1 MANHTIDKFTY
12 GGETYILQDNTSGYI
27 KGISSSDVTTALG
40 YTPYNSTNPNGYTS
54 NIGTITGITMNGSSK
69 GTSGVVD
76 LGTVI
81 TAHQSIKTINNTSL
95 VGSGNVSVQPTL
107 VSGTNIKTINNE
119 SLLGSGNIEISS
131 GVTDVTLDG
140 TSVVS
145 GSIAELTSA
154 TLTAS
159 DDGNGN
165 VTLGLTGIGALS
177 TASGV
182 SF

>member
-12 GGETYILQDNTSGYI
+12 SGETYILQDNTSGYI
-27 KGISSSDVTTALG
+27 TGISSSDVTTALG

-54 NIGTITGITMNGSSK
+54 NTGTITGITMNGSSK
-69 GTSGVVD
+69 GTSGVIN
-76 LGTVI
+76 LGTI
-81 TAHQSIKTINNTSL
+81 
-95 VGSGNVSVQPTL
+95 
-107 VSGTNIKTINNE
+107 
-119 SLLGSGNIEISS
+119 
-131 GVTDVTLDG
+131 VTDVTLDG

-145 GSIAELTSA
+145 SGVAALTSA

-165 VTLGLTGIGALS
+165 VTLGLIGIGTLS

>member
-1 MANHTIDKFTY
+1 MANIKKVQLPSGTEYDIKDATARTQIASK
-12 GGETYILQDNTSGYI
+12 QD
-27 KGISSSDVTTALG
+27 
-40 YTPYNSTNPNGYTS
+40 
-54 NIGTITGITMNGSSK
+54 
-69 GTSGVVD
+69 
-76 LGTVI
+76 
-81 TAHQSIKTINNTSL
+81 
-95 VGSGNVSVQPTL
+95 TL
-107 VSGTNIKTINNE
+107 VSGTNIKTVNNT
-119 SLLGSGNIEISS
+119 SLLGSGNIAISS

-145 GSIAELTSA
+145 GSTAILTSA

-165 VTLGLTGIGALS
+165 VTIGLTGIGALS

>member
-95 VGSGNVSVQPTL
+95 VGSGDVSVQPTL

-119 SLLGSGNIEISS
+119 SLLGSGDITVGATAMTDTEVNTAVDGAFSS
-131 GVTDVTLDG
+131 G
-140 TSVVS
+140 S
-145 GSIAELTSA
+145 G
-154 TLTAS
+154 
-159 DDGNGN
+159 GGK
-165 VTLGLTGIGALS
+165 
-177 TASGV
+177 
-182 SF
+182 